1 MTKMLALLAAA
12 AALISAL
19 FSFFTPQQGV
29 KQVFPAAAVEGPVTT
44 YQTGGGFIEPL
55 YIPTDSV
62 MVYTLDPGHYAN
74 WVEKSEHYTI
84 DMMIAINRADTSY
97 TDAPP
102 GHRDEVQTRKD
113 GSLLNHPS
121 SASVFYMVPTQGFI
135 DYLCDSL
142 EKCLAVKAPRMVA
155 LEEPEIFD
163 DAGYS
168 ASFKAEWQSYY
179 GEPWKDPASS
189 PQARYQASRL
199 KVHLFERAVTEVS
212 ARVKAV
218 CPQTKIVIATHSTVN
233 YDNYG
238 ITAGIDHYAALPGVD
253 GIIGQTWSDTARMKL
268 RFNGADVS
276 DVYSYAALEYASYV
290 DTVEDIDFYALAD
303 PKADNPDL
311 SWADYES
318 LYRDTVAAQLMQPE
332 IQRFEVLPWPDRS
345 FLAAPDEYKTKQ
357 LNVFAALQRL
367 SGKAVALS
375 AGSPRVALGISDT
388 LSWHDEKTSKKP
400 LQAVEG
406 LSVPLI
412 RDGIALKTKSL
423 DFIRTPADLAD
434 TDVLILSYEVM
445 KPASARTN
453 EAVAQWVKG
462 GGIVLY
468 IGGHDAMEKA
478 PGYWWSDATPLGDLL
493 GRLGLDGIEA
503 GKPKSLPSMLR
514 WTGGRLDALDRA
526 KVGAVRLRAEDCAFN
541 AAFTGDV
548 NTVLRSGGD
557 SVGIDQP
564 AGEGRFIAFGFPAY
578 LTSTLGGADLMRAAA
593 KYALSYTG
601 SPYNRQNLVRV
612 ERGDITAA
620 HAFNKAATL
629 KGRYIDLFDSEL
641 GILGSVEVAKGGSCL
656 LCDISGLDLSVPR
669 LAFTGGRLTAPAQE
683 TADST
688 VFTVAGPVMADI
700 SARLVCA
707 PGTCPQSVTASRGG
721 KTFTPYLRWDE
732 ASSSL
737 LVQFEGAV
745 AGVQIDVRW
754 GTQPADVTNA
764 KPPARIVIPVN
775 NKNLDAAYI
784 YQNTAF
790 ANDSLRFA
798 DGDTQLVYRFNLADF
813 SNPDFTLEVFQN
825 YLIDVSADG
834 VHYTV
839 THDYSLIDPSHPRT
853 GGNNVLVTF
862 DPDDYGAQTEFYI
875 RIRNNDPSTGWGGSV
890 RLLVIRQYAG

>member
-1 MTKMLALLAAA
+1 MKRILALLTAA
-12 AALISAL
+12 AALVSAL
-19 FSFFTPQQGV
+19 FNFFIPQPPTEQIV
-29 KQVFPAAAVEGPVTT
+29 PPVSVQGPVTT
-44 YQTGGGFIEPL
+44 YQTGGGFNDAL

-62 MVYTLDPGHYAN
+62 MVYTLDPGLYAR
-74 WVEKSEHYTI
+74 WAQREDIYAI

-97 TDAPP
+97 VDAPP
-102 GHRDEVQTRKD
+102 GHRDEVQTRAD

-121 SASVFYMVPTQGFI
+121 SANVFYMVPTQGFI
-135 DYLCDSL
+135 DNLCGSL

-168 ASFKAEWQSYY
+168 ASFKAEWQAYY
-179 GEPWKDPASS
+179 GEAWQDPVST
-189 PQARYQASRL
+189 PLARYRASRL
-199 KVHLFERAVTEVS
+199 KVHLFERAISEVS

-233 YDNYG
+233 YDNYS

-253 GIIGQTWSDTARMKL
+253 GIIGQTWSDTARMSL
-268 RFNGADVS
+268 RFNGSDTA
-276 DVYSYAALEYASYV
+276 DVYSYAALEYASYT
-290 DTVEDIDFYALAD
+290 DTTEDIDFYALAD

-311 SWADYES
+311 SWADYEL

-332 IQRFEVLPWPDRS
+332 INRFEVLPWPDRS

-367 SGKAVALS
+367 SGRAAVLS

-400 LQAVEG
+400 LQAIEG

-412 RDGIALKTKSL
+412 KDGIPLKTKSL
-423 DFIRTPADLAD
+423 DFIRSPADLAD
-434 TDVLILSYEVM
+434 TDVLILSYEVI
-445 KPASARTN
+445 KPSAAQTN
-453 EAVAQWVKG
+453 EAIAQWIKA

-468 IGGHDAMEKA
+468 IGGHDAMESA
-478 PGYWWSDATPLGDLL
+478 PGYWWSGSTPLGDLMD
-493 GRLGLDGIEA
+493 RLGLDGVEA
-503 GKPKSLPSMLR
+503 GKPKTLPGMLQ
-514 WTGGRLDALDRA
+514 WTGGGLDALDRA
-526 KVGAVRLRAEDCAFN
+526 KVGAVRLRVEDCAIN
-541 AAFTGDV
+541 AAFTGDI
-548 NTVLRSGGD
+548 NTVLRSGSD
-557 SVGIDQP
+557 SIGIDQA

-578 LTSTLGGADLMRAAA
+578 LTSTLGGAGLMRSLT
-593 KYALSYTG
+593 KYALGYTG
-601 SPYNRQNLVRV
+601 SPYNRQNLVRI

-620 HAFNKAATL
+620 HAFNKASTL

-641 GILGSVEVAKGGSCL
+641 GILDTVAIDKGGSCL

-669 LAFTGGRLTAPAQE
+669 LAFTGGRLRSAALE
-683 TADST
+683 TAGST
-688 VFTVAGPVMADI
+688 VYTVAGPIMADI

-707 PGTCPQSVTASRGG
+707 PGTYPQSVTASRAG
-721 KTFTPYLRWDE
+721 KPFVPYLRWDE
-732 ASSSL
+732 TTSSL

-745 AGVQIDVRW
+745 EGVQVEVRW
-754 GTQPADVTNA
+754 GAQPADISNA
-764 KPPARIVIPVN
+764 KPAARIVIPTN

-784 YQNTAF
+784 YKNTAF

-798 DGDTQLVYRFNLADF
+798 DGNTELIYRFDLSEF

-834 VHYTV
+834 VTYTV
-839 THDYSLIDPSHPRT
+839 THDYSLIDPSHPKT

-862 DPDDYGAQTEFYI
+862 DPDDYGAADAFYI
-875 RIRNNDPSTGWGGSV
+875 RIRNTDPSTGWGGSV
-890 RLLVIRQYAG
+890 RMLVIRQYAG